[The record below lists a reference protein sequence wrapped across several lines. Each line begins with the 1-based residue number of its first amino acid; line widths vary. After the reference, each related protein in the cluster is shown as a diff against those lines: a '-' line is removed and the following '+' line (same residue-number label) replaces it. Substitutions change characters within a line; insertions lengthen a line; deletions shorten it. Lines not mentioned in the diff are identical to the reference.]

1 MKKGFSLQYFME
13 ANPEILGNIELREP
27 QAESYNEAFN
37 HFNLSSDSNQ
47 HAIIQIPTGVGKTGV
62 MALLPFGIAHGRV
75 LIITPNVTIRESI
88 TKELDPLNHENFY
101 LQRKV
106 FQSPKQLPSLVQY
119 KVKMRTSILES
130 ANFVVLNIHKLQ
142 ARNIDALIHRLPE
155 DFFDMIIIDEAHHSP
170 ARTWREAI
178 QHFNSAKVIK
188 LTATP
193 VRTDGECLVG
203 KKIYDYKL
211 SRAMRDGYVKSLRK
225 WEHVPG
231 SLRLTLDDITNKD
244 YSIEEVLA
252 MGLKDEQWIR
262 RSVAFSPDCCE
273 SVVKRSIEL
282 LEEKKELS
290 NLPHKIIAVA
300 SSIKHAEMIEAL
312 YKSHN
317 VRTLILHSNLDEDNK
332 DKAFIDIEN
341 NRVDVVVQVS
351 MLNEGYD
358 HPFLSIAAIFRPFK
372 SYLPYTQFIGRIL
385 RVIPESYSPSTEDN
399 IGLVVSH
406 KHLALDDLWQ
416 YYKKEIDE
424 SNIIPHSFKFP
435 EEDSPEPE
443 PGQKHDLSFGKARE
457 SGSETFIFDDYL
469 NTELIKRADQ
479 EKKDRKEKED
489 KLMELLGID
498 RIKAKE
504 FLNQSKKPEG
514 LDLKRPDLIYT
525 SNRKKLDSK
534 IREEIVPE
542 LIVAHRI
549 DPDGKDLISTKLF
562 SVYPYSWIAKKEY
575 NNAAALAVYL
585 NIYLVQK
592 IGKKRDDWELEDF
605 ALAFTILPG
614 ICEYLNSFL
623 NDF

>member
-1 MKKGFSLQYFME
+1 MKKGFSFQYFME
-13 ANPEILGNIELREP
+13 ANPNILGNNELREP
-27 QAESYNEAFN
+27 QTESYQEAFN
-37 HFNLSSDSNQ
+37 HFNLSSDSSQ

-62 MALLPFGIAHGRV
+62 MALLPFGIANGRV
-75 LIITPNVTIRESI
+75 LIITPNVTIRETI
-88 TKELDPLNHENFY
+88 TKEIDPLNHENFY

-106 FQSPKQLPSLVQY
+106 FQSPNQLPSLVQY
-119 KVKMRTSILES
+119 KAKMRTSVLES

-142 ARNIDALIHRLPE
+142 ARCIDALIHRLPE
-155 DFFDMIIIDEAHHSP
+155 NFFDMIIIDEAHHSP

-178 QHFNSAKVIK
+178 QHFCSAKVIK

-203 KKIYDYKL
+203 KKIYEYRL
-211 SRAMRDGYVKSLRK
+211 SRAMRKGYVKSLRK

-231 SLRLTLDDITNKD
+231 NLRLTIDDVTDKD
-244 YSIEEVLA
+244 YSVEEILA

-262 RSVAFSPDCCE
+262 RSVAFSPNCCE

-290 NLPHKIIAVA
+290 TLPHKIIAVA
-300 SSIKHAEMIEAL
+300 SSIKHAEMIETL
-312 YKSHN
+312 YKKQDI
-317 VRTLILHSNLDEDNK
+317 RTLILHSDLDEEIKN
-332 DKAFIDIEN
+332 KAFIDIEN

-351 MLNEGYD
+351 MLND
-358 HPFLSIAAIFRPFK
+358 HFFLSIAAIFRPFK

-385 RVIPESYSPSTEDN
+385 RIIPESYSPSTEDN

-406 KHLALDDLWQ
+406 KHLALDELWQ

-435 EEDSPEPE
+435 EEDPLEPK
-443 PGQKHDLSFGKARE
+443 PGQKHDLSFGNALE
-457 SGSETFIFDDYL
+457 SGSEAFISDDYL
-469 NTELIKRADQ
+469 NTELINRAEQ
-479 EKKDRKEKED
+479 EKKERKEKED

-498 RIKAKE
+498 RSKAKE
-504 FLNQSKKPEG
+504 FLYQSQKSEG
-514 LDLKRPDLIYT
+514 VDYKRPDLIYT
-525 SNRKKLDSK
+525 SNRKMLDSR

-542 LIVAHRI
+542 LLVAHNI
-549 DPDGKDLISTKLF
+549 EPDGIELISTKLF

-585 NIYLVQK
+585 NIYLGQK
-592 IGKKRDDWELEDF
+592 VGKKRDDWELEDY
-605 ALAFTILPG
+605 ASAFTILPG

-623 NDF
+623 YDLF